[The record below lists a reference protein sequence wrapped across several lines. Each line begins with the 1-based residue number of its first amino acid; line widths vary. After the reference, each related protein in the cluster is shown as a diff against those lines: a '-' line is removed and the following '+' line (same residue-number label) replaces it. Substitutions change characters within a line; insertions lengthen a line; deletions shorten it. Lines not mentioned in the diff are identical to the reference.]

1 MRMTAQC
8 AFMNMCH
15 VCVVCLICVSLL
27 VACKMNFSVH
37 HNKVVSYAILS
48 YHCEMYGDSMIFLF
62 KTRGKT
68 LC

>member
-27 VACKMNFSVH
+27 VACKMNFSVYD
-37 HNKVVSYAILS
+37 NKVVSYPILS
-48 YHCEMYGDSMIFLF
+48 L
-62 KTRGKT
+62 
-68 LC
+68 